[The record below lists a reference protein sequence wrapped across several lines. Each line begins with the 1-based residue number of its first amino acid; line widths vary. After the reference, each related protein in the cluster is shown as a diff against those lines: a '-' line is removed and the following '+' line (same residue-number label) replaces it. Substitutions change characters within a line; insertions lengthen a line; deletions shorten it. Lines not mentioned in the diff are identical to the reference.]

1 MKYKVLLLGRNDIL
15 LEDFFMYVTED
26 FELQTSSMRREDI
39 SSHINYFK
47 PDALIYCMKEEER
60 ERVDI
65 LISLKAELE
74 KNNVVVVLTGNQ
86 GECEALRKV
95 SGGMGDLI
103 LKKPITVRSIR
114 DKVIEFLDEW
124 KIVGEPQPI
133 PEQQPQVVQETK
145 TQEQVQR
152 ATTMQTAQSSLS
164 ENVSKSADAKKHIL
178 VVDDNPMML
187 RVIKEQLK
195 DKYSVATA
203 VSGAIALKFLE
214 AKKTDLVLLDY
225 LMPGE
230 DGSQILEKIRNN
242 PATAK
247 LPVVFL
253 TSVTEKEKIKK
264 LVGLKPQG
272 YLLKPIESEVLFDS
286 IRSII
291 GE

>member
-1 MKYKVLLLGRNDIL
+1 MKYKVLLLGQNDIL
-15 LEDFFMYVTED
+15 IEDFFMYVTED
-26 FELQTSSMRREDI
+26 FEMQTSSMRYEDI

-65 LISLKAELE
+65 LISLKDELE

-103 LKKPITVRSIR
+103 LKKPITVGNIR

-124 KIVGEPQPI
+124 KIFADPQPAS
-133 PEQQPQVVQETK
+133 EQQPQPAAEVK
-145 TQEQVQR
+145 MQEQVQKV
-152 ATTMQTAQSSLS
+152 AEMQNSLR
-164 ENVSKSADAKKHIL
+164 ENTSKPADAKKHIL

-195 DKYSVATA
+195 DKYAVATA

-214 AKKTDLVLLDY
+214 SKRTDLVLLDY

-242 PATAK
+242 PVMAK

-272 YLLKPIESEVLFDS
+272 YLLKPIESDVLFDS

>member
-15 LEDFFMYVTED
+15 IEDFFMYVTED
-26 FELQTSSMRREDI
+26 FELQTSTVRYEDI

-47 PDALIYCMKEEER
+47 PDALVYCMREEDR

-86 GECEALRKV
+86 GECEAFRKV

-114 DKVIEFLDEW
+114 DKLVEFLDEW
-124 KIVGEPQPI
+124 KIVGEPQSM
-133 PEQQPQVVQETK
+133 PEQEAYLQGQS
-145 TQEQVQR
+145 
-152 ATTMQTAQSSLS
+152 ATAKNDVRTS
-164 ENVSKSADAKKHIL
+164 EAKSVSGASDGKKHIL

-195 DKYSVATA
+195 DKYSIATA

-214 AKKTDLVLLDY
+214 SRKTDLVLLDY

-230 DGSQILEKIRNN
+230 DGSQILAKIRNN
-242 PATAK
+242 PSTTK

>member
-1 MKYKVLLLGRNDIL
+1 MKYKVLLLGRNDVLI
-15 LEDFFMYVTED
+15 EDFFMYVTED
-26 FELQTSSMRREDI
+26 FELQTSSMRYEDI

-47 PDALIYCMKEEER
+47 PDAVVYCMREEER

-74 KNNVVVVLTGNQ
+74 RNNVVVVLTGNQ

-124 KIVGEPQPI
+124 KIVGEPQPT
-133 PEQQPQVVQETK
+133 PEQQSQAVQETK
-145 TQEQVQR
+145 TQEQVQME
-152 ATTMQTAQSSLS
+152 AVQTVQASMQ
-164 ENVSKSADAKKHIL
+164 ENVYKPADAKKHIL

-195 DKYSVATA
+195 DKYSIATA

-214 AKKTDLVLLDY
+214 TKKTDLVLLDY